1 MTDLLPQV
9 IEKYEDEADQISD
22 EIDIDIDIDNEDK
35 QGIEEEIIDVEPR
48 KRVDTNEVFKK
59 KSIKF
64 KDELVVEK
72 VKKPKRKMSEA
83 QLENLKK
90 ARIKAMETRR
100 RNKELREKGEKIPTK
115 KEIIKEKEIED
126 KKPIVHNHITNNI
139 TKEDI
144 IEISKKS
151 ARDAL
156 VDYEVVRKKR
166 KEQKKKT
173 QEEENHKKK
182 VRQTIE
188 QATQPSY
195 KNNNPFAMCY

>member
-1 MTDLLPQV
+1 MNELLPQV
-9 IEKYEDEADQISD
+9 IEKYEEESEQISD
-22 EIDIDIDIDNEDK
+22 EIESNIENNEDK
-35 QGIEEEIIDVEPR
+35 EGIEEEIIDVEPR

-59 KSIKF
+59 TVKKDNKSV
-64 KDELVVEK
+64 EVVP

-90 ARIKAMETRR
+90 ARIKAMETRK

-115 KEIIKEKEIED
+115 KQIIKEKEIED

-156 VDYEVVRKKR
+156 IDYEVVRKKR
-166 KEQKKKT
+166 KEEKKKK
-173 QEEENHKKK
+173 QAEENHKQK

>member
-1 MTDLLPQV
+1 MDDFLPQV
-9 IEKYEDEADQISD
+9 IEKYEEEAEQISD
-22 EIDIDIDIDNEDK
+22 EIEIDIENNEDK
-35 QGIEEEIIDVEPR
+35 QGIEEEIVDVEPR
-48 KRVDTNEVFKK
+48 SRVDTNEVFKK
-59 KSIKF
+59 KSIKY

-72 VKKPKRKMSEA
+72 VKKPKRKLSEA

-90 ARIKAMETRR
+90 ARIKAMETSR

-126 KKPIVHNHITNNI
+126 KKPIVHNHINNSF

-156 VDYEVVRKKR
+156 VDYEIVRK
-166 KEQKKKT
+166 
-173 QEEENHKKK
+173 N
-182 VRQTIE
+182 IL
-188 QATQPSY
+188 PYMS
-195 KNNNPFAMCY
+195 P